1 VVIVDDILAT
11 GGTVNATVALIEK
24 LGGKVVAGAFLGEL
38 SALKG
43 RDAIEHTA
51 MKIIALLEM

>member
-1 VVIVDDILAT
+1 VIVDDILAT
-11 GGTVNATVALIEK
+11 GGTVSATVALIEK

-43 RDAIEHTA
+43 RDVIENTA
-51 MKIIALLEM
+51 MKVVSLLEM